1 MDAARRR
8 ELQELL
14 ARLADGDR
22 AAFPPAFTL
31 LWPVTRAFAR
41 SFLRDEGG
49 AEDAAQQA
57 LVRVFLRA
65 AEFDASRPALPWVLG
80 VVANECRTLRRRA
93 QRRREGPLEE
103 ADARPDPGATPEESA
118 TGRDLERAALAA
130 LDGLPAPDVE
140 AILAGPTSRAV
151 SRPRGGAPLPSF
163 RSSPGPGAG
172 AGIPPWPRSAARRSS
187 RSPWPFP
194 GGGRSGAAPS
204 CPASPPAWL
213 RSPCPG

>member
-1 MDAARRR
+1 MDNDQRR
-8 ELQELL
+8 ELQNLL

-41 SFLRDEGG
+41 SFLRDEAG

-57 LVRVFLRA
+57 LIRVFLRA

-103 ADARPDPGATPEESA
+103 ADARPDPGAYPEESA
-118 TGRDLERAALAA
+118 TRRDLERAAFVA
-130 LDGLPAPDVE
+130 LEGLPAADVE
-140 AILAGPTSRAV
+140 AILAH
-151 SRPRGGAPLPSF
+151 
-163 RSSPGPGAG
+163 
-172 AGIPPWPRSAARRSS
+172 I
-187 RSPWPFP
+187 
-194 GGGRSGAAPS
+194 GGGERPDL
-204 CPASPPAWL
+204 PPATFRKRLERALKRL
-213 RSPCPG
+213 RRAWSDRHGTL

>member
-1 MDAARRR
+1 MDNDQCR
-8 ELQELL
+8 ELQDLL

-41 SFLRDEGG
+41 SFLRDEAG

-57 LVRVFLRA
+57 LIRVFLRA

-103 ADARPDPGATPEESA
+103 ADARPDPGASPEESA
-118 TGRDLERAALAA
+118 TGRDLERAAFVA
-130 LDGLPAPDVE
+130 LEGLPAPDVE
-140 AILAGPTSRAV
+140 AILAH
-151 SRPRGGAPLPSF
+151 
-163 RSSPGPGAG
+163 
-172 AGIPPWPRSAARRSS
+172 I
-187 RSPWPFP
+187 
-194 GGGRSGAAPS
+194 GGGERPDL
-204 CPASPPAWL
+204 PPATFRKRLERALKRL
-213 RSPCPG
+213 RRAWSERHGTL

>member
-1 MDAARRR
+1 FGASVRRAQRSVSSIARGRVPRPRALMTCRAQRSAPHLDDDQRR
-8 ELQELL
+8 ELQDLM

-22 AAFPPAFTL
+22 AAFPPAFAL
-31 LWPVTRAFAR
+31 LWPVTRSFAR

-80 VVANECRTLRRRA
+80 VVANECRTLRRKA

-103 ADARPDPGATPEESA
+103 ADARPDPGASPEESA

-130 LDGLPAPDVE
+130 LDGLPAPHVA
-140 AILAGPTSRAV
+140 AI
-151 SRPRGGAPLPSF
+151 
-163 RSSPGPGAG
+163 
-172 AGIPPWPRSAARRSS
+172 
-187 RSPWPFP
+187 
-194 GGGRSGAAPS
+194 
-204 CPASPPAWL
+204 
-213 RSPCPG
+213 

>member
-1 MDAARRR
+1 VPVGLPLLPLPGLLKHHRRNAARFAPRAERRSNYTGRMDATQRRQ
-8 ELQELL
+8 LQDVL

-57 LVRVFLRA
+57 LIRVFLRA

-80 VVANECRTLRRRA
+80 IVANECRTLRRQS

-103 ADARPDPGATPEESA
+103 ADAHPDPGASPEEGA
-118 TGRDLERAALAA
+118 RRRDLERAAFAA
-130 LDGLPAPDVE
+130 LNGLPAADVE
-140 AILAGPTSRAV
+140 AILAHIGAAERPDLPPATLRKRLERALK
-151 SRPRGGAPLPSF
+151 RL
-163 RSSPGPGAG
+163 
-172 AGIPPWPRSAARRSS
+172 RRSWS
-187 RSPWPFP
+187 ERH
-194 GGGRSGAAPS
+194 GI
-204 CPASPPAWL
+204 L
-213 RSPCPG
+213 